1 MKNSG
6 IVIFLTA
13 IIILGFNQRLSAE
26 YQDKK
31 TEEKTTGSS
40 EKIKVAIGNDLLAV
54 EERDSSFH
62 IRIGNRGL
70 NILETL
76 EGDKFSFEKYSMNT
90 FRNQDD
96 KEEDRARRRNRFKGH
111 WTGIELG
118 LNTYAMPDNS
128 LSLPPE
134 IDYMTLHSG
143 KSINFNLNFA
153 QLSLGMTRHFGIVTG
168 LGLTWNNYRFDGN
181 NNIMKGNNGVIE
193 MLIPDSN
200 LEKSK
205 LATFYLDLPLL
216 LELQIPADNHH
227 LNIAAGPIGAVKIGS
242 HNKMVFED
250 GQKVKEDGDFSLNM
264 LRLGATA
271 RVGYQNFQIY
281 GTYYLTPL
289 FQSGKGPGGYSLYPC
304 EIGIAFTFND

>member
-6 IVIFLTA
+6 IYIFLIA

-26 YQDKK
+26 CQDKK
-31 TEEKTTGSS
+31 IEEKTTSS
-40 EKIKVAIGNDLLAV
+40 PEKTKVAIGKDLLAV
-54 EERDSSFH
+54 EETDSSFH

-70 NILETL
+70 NILESL
-76 EGDKFSFEKYSMNT
+76 EGDKFKFENYSMSSG
-90 FRNQDD
+90 RNQDD
-96 KEEDRARRRNRFKGH
+96 KEEDRARRRNRFRGH
-111 WTGIELG
+111 WTGVELG
-118 LNTYAMPDNS
+118 FNTYAMSDNS
-128 LSLPPE
+128 LSMPPE

-143 KSINFNLNFA
+143 KSTNFNLNFA
-153 QLSLGMTRHFGIVTG
+153 QLSLGLTQHFGIVTG

-181 NNIMKGNNGVIE
+181 NNIIKGNNGVIE
-193 MLIPDSN
+193 MLTPDSD

-205 LATFYLDLPLL
+205 LATVYLDLPLL

-242 HNKMVFED
+242 HNKMVFEN

-271 RVGYQNFQIY
+271 RIGYQNFQIY

-289 FQSGKGPGGYSLYPC
+289 FQSGKGPAGYSLYPC